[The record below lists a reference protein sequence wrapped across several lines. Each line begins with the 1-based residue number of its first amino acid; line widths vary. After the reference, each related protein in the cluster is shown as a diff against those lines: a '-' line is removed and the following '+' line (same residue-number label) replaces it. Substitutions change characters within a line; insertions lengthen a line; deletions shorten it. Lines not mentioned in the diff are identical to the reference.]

1 MVNAHY
7 AFLKGIENVNI
18 LSYFMAIFKQNVK
31 KKCKK
36 TGCIFS
42 NTLSLHIT

>member
-7 AFLKGIENVNI
+7 AFLKGIENVDI

-31 KKCKK
+31 KCARKQVAYFLIHYLC
-36 TGCIFS
+36 T
-42 NTLSLHIT
+42 